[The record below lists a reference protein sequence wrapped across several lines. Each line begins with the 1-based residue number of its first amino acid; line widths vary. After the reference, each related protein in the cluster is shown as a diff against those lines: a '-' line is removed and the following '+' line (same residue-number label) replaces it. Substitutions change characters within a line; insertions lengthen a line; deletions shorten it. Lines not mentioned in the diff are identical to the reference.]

1 MKFLPSVLIT
11 ASLLLPSY
19 GDDMAPMLEVLP
31 LNSTLREVTIPR
43 FDKDLKRVAY
53 LKSDLMEIL
62 ADGEK
67 VDGRQNI
74 MVDCT
79 GIRLRMPSFND
90 SGDIHVD
97 MNRARYRITPGVLT
111 VREKITVNSD
121 RFALV
126 GSGGVFHL
134 DSRRGFL
141 FGPLDCE
148 IFAEPQPQANLMNH
162 KPALAFFAS
171 ASLSAQETV
180 YKPTSQ
186 AELLEID
193 RLALSS
199 AGSIERE
206 ESLNSDFL
214 AGQLAE
220 ATNADELLGEFSRQ
234 VDSNSL
240 NLLIQNPPKPAP
252 AAAAQPPIKDPS
264 LTIHCDGGGFFDG
277 NANVLVFLRNVV
289 VKESRFTLKAA
300 EEMKVFF
307 SEAPP
312 KEGEKPK
319 DDDRPDLSIGD
330 VKTLIATGGVNFTGV
345 DQDGNPIE
353 ATAQTASYDEAS
365 RKLILKDGKP
375 TFWLKKG
382 DKQIQMISADDNGSI
397 AIDLSGENIHA
408 VTSKTG
414 WTFAGKDFQKEN

>member
-1 MKFLPSVLIT
+1 MK
-11 ASLLLPSY
+11 LLPSALITVSLLQPLS

-31 LNSTLREVTIPR
+31 LNSTLKEVTIPR

-62 ADGEK
+62 ADGDK

-79 GIRLRMPSFND
+79 GIRLRMPSFD
-90 SGDIHVD
+90 ESGDIQVD

-111 VREKITVNSD
+111 VKERITVNSD
-121 RFALV
+121 RFALLGV
-126 GSGGVFHL
+126 GGIFHL

-148 IFAEPQPQANLMNH
+148 IFPEPQPQANLMNAQT
-162 KPALAFFAS
+162 PLAFFAS
-171 ASLSAQETV
+171 ATLSAQEPV

-186 AELLEID
+186 AELLAID
-193 RLALSS
+193 RLALSA
-199 AGSIERE
+199 AGKIDKE
-206 ESLNSDFL
+206 ESRNSDLL
-214 AGQLAE
+214 ARQLTE
-220 ATNADELLGEFSRQ
+220 STNADQLLGEFSRQ
-234 VDSNSL
+234 VESDSL
-240 NLLIQNPPKPAP
+240 NLLIQNPPKLDP

-307 SEAPP
+307 NEAPP
-312 KEGEKPK
+312 KEGSKPK
-319 DDDRPDLSIGD
+319 DDDMPDLSIGD

-375 TFWLKKG
+375 TFWLKKD
-382 DKQIQMISADDNGSI
+382 DKQIQMISVDDHGSI
-397 AIDLSGENIHA
+397 AIDLSGESIHA

-414 WTFAGKDFQKEN
+414 WTFAGKDFQKKK